1 MGIQIKPQPCV
12 GSRNGS
18 ALSFL
23 VLGSSLGSFVYTCA
37 KQHSQQDALLEHF
50 LCFGAGMACGQSWTP
65 RGVGSPVFQPLHG
78 TASLEQFMLQSSLGN
93 EADTRLVL
101 KPHLGLSSSP
111 VVSCFSHRPKRL
123 LLRAPSVHQLHK
135 NPCLWLCIW
144 EIHPKAEGGSAE
156 SYTTGQW
163 ICSGV

>member
-50 LCFGAGMACGQSWTP
+50 LCFGAGMACGQS
-65 RGVGSPVFQPLHG
+65 
-78 TASLEQFMLQSSLGN
+78 
-93 EADTRLVL
+93 
-101 KPHLGLSSSP
+101 
-111 VVSCFSHRPKRL
+111 
-123 LLRAPSVHQLHK
+123 
-135 NPCLWLCIW
+135 
-144 EIHPKAEGGSAE
+144 
-156 SYTTGQW
+156 
-163 ICSGV
+163 